1 VRPVSGQGSMEPT
14 WPEEKMVND
23 EPENRLEVSISAEVE
38 SGQYANFASVWHTQ
52 DGFVLDFAVITR
64 PPQLANDPS
73 SGQHFVS
80 VPTRIVSRIRIP
92 PSQVFELMKALEQ
105 QLTAYEHETDHKA

>member
-1 VRPVSGQGSMEPT
+1 
-14 WPEEKMVND
+14 VNS
-23 EPENRLEVSISAEVE
+23 EPESRLEVSISDEVE
-38 SGQYANFASVWHTQ
+38 AGQYANFASVWHTQ

-64 PPQLANDPS
+64 PPQLADDS
-73 SGQHFVS
+73 SGHRFIS

-105 QLTAYEHETDHKA
+105 QLTAYEKETGQKI

>member
-1 VRPVSGQGSMEPT
+1 
-14 WPEEKMVND
+14 MVND

-38 SGQYANFASVWHTQ
+38 SGQYANFVSVWHTQ

-105 QLTAYEHETDHKA
+105 QLTAYEHETGHKA

>member
-1 VRPVSGQGSMEPT
+1 MNDS
-14 WPEEKMVND
+14 PES
-23 EPENRLEVSISAEVE
+23 RLELSISEQVE
-38 SGQYANFASVWHTQ
+38 AGLYANFASVWHTE

-80 VPTRIVSRIRIP
+80 VPTRIVSRIRLP
-92 PSQVFELMKALEQ
+92 PNQVFELMKALEQ
-105 QLTAYEHETDHKA
+105 QLTAYEKETGRKV

>member
-1 VRPVSGQGSMEPT
+1 V
-14 WPEEKMVND
+14 VND

-38 SGQYANFASVWHTQ
+38 MGQYANFASVWHTQ

-105 QLTAYEHETDHKA
+105 QLTQYEQETGHKH

>member
-1 VRPVSGQGSMEPT
+1 MNQ
-14 WPEEKMVND
+14 
-23 EPENRLEVSISAEVE
+23 EPESHLEVSISPEVE
-38 SGQYANFASVWHTQ
+38 AGLYANFASVWHTQ

-80 VPTRIVSRIRIP
+80 VPTRDERVQGVRLVR
-92 PSQVFELMKALEQ
+92 
-105 QLTAYEHETDHKA
+105 